1 MYLTPAQFRARNF
14 GVKVD
19 DLLDVDLASYL
30 RRAAEAVHLYTGAP
44 MLPVPHDFRGG
55 TIVGETHVWP
65 IDPYDRRM
73 HHRVFPKHR
82 PVIEVS
88 SARLYATETQY
99 LTFDASEIHYEASE
113 GWIEPA
119 SANLTS
125 YGLFGAA
132 MLPFI
137 GLEHPFLSLDY
148 TYGWIVPTTERV
160 YYSDVGNVWR
170 ATTGHWRADPV
181 TVQVN
186 GVPVGSGTYVV
197 DRVEG
202 TIRFTSG
209 IPTEDDAVDV
219 TYVGSLPP
227 AIPEAQGIIAASRIT
242 EKNLVA
248 QGLGGLRAIR
258 VAELSLER
266 DYRRQDKGTS
276 EVSIPPEAAE
286 ILAPYKLTGVVFG

>member
-1 MYLTPAQFRARNF
+1 MYLTPAQFRARDF

-19 DLLDVDLASYL
+19 DLLDVDLASHL
-30 RRAAEAVHLYTGAP
+30 RRAAEAVHLHTGAP

-65 IDPYDRRM
+65 IDPYDRRL

-82 PVIEVS
+82 PVIEVT
-88 SARLYATETQY
+88 SARIYATETQY
-99 LTFDASEIHYEASE
+99 VTFDASELHYEVSE
-113 GWIEPA
+113 GWVEPA
-119 SANLTS
+119 SVNLTS

-132 MLPFI
+132 MLPFV
-137 GLEHPFLSLDY
+137 GLERPFLSLDY
-148 TYGWIVPTTERV
+148 TYGWIIPFTERI
-160 YYSDVGNVWR
+160 YYSDIGNVWR
-170 ATTGHWRADPV
+170 ASTGHWRSDPV
-181 TVQVN
+181 TVKVN
-186 GVPVGSGTYVV
+186 GVAHGNFTV

-202 TIRFTSG
+202 TITFTSN
-209 IPTEDDAVDV
+209 IPSEDDAVDV
-219 TYVGSLPP
+219 TGVGSLPS
-227 AIPEAQGIIAASRIT
+227 AIPEAQGIIVAARIT

-286 ILAPYKLTGVVFG
+286 LLAPYKLTGVVFG